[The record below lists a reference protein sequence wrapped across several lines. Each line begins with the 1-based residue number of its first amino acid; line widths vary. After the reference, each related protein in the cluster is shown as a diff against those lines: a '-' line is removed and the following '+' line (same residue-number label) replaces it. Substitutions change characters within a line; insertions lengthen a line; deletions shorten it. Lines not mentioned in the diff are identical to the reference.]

1 MVVQVAWQKHQQ
13 LALFRGVWNMHS
25 LDDQEHNIYHT
36 TLVDWL
42 PSHSVVDQWLV
53 TSQGMSTL

>member
-1 MVVQVAWQKHQQ
+1 MVVHVAWEKHQQ
-13 LALFRGVWNMHS
+13 LVLFPGVWNMHL

-42 PSHSVVDQWLV
+42 PSHSTIDQRLA
-53 TSQGMSTL
+53 TSQGM

>member
-13 LALFRGVWNMHS
+13 LVLFPGLWSMH
-25 LDDQEHNIYHT
+25 LLNDQKNNIYHT

-42 PSHSVVDQWLV
+42 SSYSFVDQWLAAL
-53 TSQGMSTL
+53 QGMSTL